1 MSDLAIFLNFRIL
14 GTSSLV
20 LQISIYDDQFVYLRD
35 RKLTVDDVN
44 NKVRSEL
51 RFL

>member
-1 MSDLAIFLNFRIL
+1 VSDLATSLNLRIL
-14 GTSSLV
+14 GTSSPV

-35 RKLTVDDVN
+35 RKLTADGVN